1 MRIEIRGR
9 NFKVTDE
16 LRRQVAEGLGRLDRQ
31 VPLHT
36 RCEIVLSEERN
47 PSIEDRFGAEATL
60 HVKGVTL
67 HAHEASPDMVHTV
80 SAVVDD
86 IRRQVKKRREKQR
99 KRSETR
105 RLVHEIQG
113 RFPGGA
119 SARP

>member
-16 LRRQVAEGLGRLDRQ
+16 LRRQVAAGLGRLDRQ
-31 VPLHT
+31 VPLQA
-36 RCEIVLSEERN
+36 RCEVVLSEERN
-47 PSIEDRFGAEATL
+47 PSIGNRFGAEVTL
-60 HVKGVTL
+60 HVKGATL
-67 HAHEASPDMVHTV
+67 HAHEASPDMARTV
-80 SAVVDD
+80 SAVLDD
-86 IRRQVKKRREKQR
+86 IRRQVIKRREKQR

-105 RLVHEIQG
+105 RLVNEIQG

>member
-16 LRRQVAEGLGRLDRQ
+16 LRRQVADGLGRLDRL
-31 VPLHT
+31 VPLYA

-60 HVKGVTL
+60 HTKGVTL
-67 HAHEASPDMVHTV
+67 HAHEASSDMTRTV
-80 SAVVDD
+80 SSVLDD
-86 IRRQVKKRREKQR
+86 IRRQVIKRREKQR

-105 RLVHEIQG
+105 RLVNQIEG

>member
-9 NFKVTDE
+9 NFTVTDE

-31 VPLHT
+31 VPLYA

-47 PSIEDRFGAEATL
+47 PSIEDRFNAEVTL
-60 HVKGVTL
+60 HLKGATL

-80 SAVVDD
+80 SSVLDD

-105 RLVHEIQG
+105 RLVNQIQG